1 MIPANDDIVNQWSL
15 TLHGPGGVLS
25 QFDSQEA
32 RFVLGTEEA
41 PDVLTVA
48 GEGVASRHA
57 WVWIAAGRMQV
68 EDLAG
73 GTLVNGHP
81 IDGRVEADY
90 PASVQVGSV
99 TLVVEVKAVA
109 TEPSVD
115 ITIPQPTPAESASS
129 TDVTNPQ
136 RTPIKTGSGSA
147 NSQTSSGVSRRTPL
161 RNRARGAVLVKARTR
176 RR

>member
-1 MIPANDDIVNQWSL
+1 MNQWSL
-15 TLHGPGGVLS
+15 ALYGPGGLLS
-25 QFDSQEA
+25 ALESGEA
-32 RFVLGTEEA
+32 QFVLGTEEA
-41 PDVLTVA
+41 PDVLTIQ
-48 GEGVASRHA
+48 GDGVAARHA
-57 WVWIAAGRMQV
+57 LVRVAAGRIQV

-81 IDGRVEADY
+81 IEGRVEAGY
-90 PASVQVGSV
+90 PAWVQVGSV

-129 TDVTNPQ
+129 ADATNPQ
-136 RTPIKTGSGSA
+136 RTPTKAGSGSA
-147 NSQTSSGVSRRTPL
+147 DSQPSSGVSRRTPL